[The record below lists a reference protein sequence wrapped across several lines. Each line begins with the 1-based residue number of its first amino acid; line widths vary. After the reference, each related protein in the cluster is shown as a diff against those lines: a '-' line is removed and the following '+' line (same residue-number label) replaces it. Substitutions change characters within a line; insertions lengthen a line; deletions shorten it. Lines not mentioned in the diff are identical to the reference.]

1 MIANKNPSECKPG
14 QVLRL
19 VGAHDD
25 LESGY
30 YVYLGAT
37 GKGEIRLS
45 MAGEDEDGNMCASDH
60 DVMIGVSDLDLF
72 RVADGCRVEGL
83 EGE

>member
-45 MAGEDEDGNMCASDH
+45 RRGGDDDGNMCVSDH
-60 DVMIGVSDLDLF
+60 DVLIGVLS
-72 RVADGCRVEGL
+72 
-83 EGE
+83 